1 MDVDGFDAS
10 FAFDVTAP
18 VEFALAAFFDRR
30 FVSVV
35 TSAAAHQI
43 AAVHSGGCPVA
54 RPSISSEGS
63 DGFIVE
69 TIIGRFV
76 QINQIVGCR

>member
-43 AAVHSGGCPVA
+43 AAVHSSGCPVA
-54 RPSISSEGS
+54 RPSISS
-63 DGFIVE
+63 FIAQYNRLIITV
-69 TIIGRFV
+69 TIFSWR
-76 QINQIVGCR
+76 